1 MRTFE
6 NHRPGAA
13 WTAWHIL
20 SNTYNAMTV
29 SYDVAAANVNG
40 IAITIT
46 HNVGTGLDVH
56 AIHANGDTY
65 GYDPQ
70 GDDAQAIAIDAI
82 GFINRHAYPDTAA
95 AQTACAYCEGTGNDD
110 SVYGCAACDGT
121 GNAPNADTTRATLR
135 A

>member
-13 WTAWHIL
+13 WAAWHIL
-20 SNTYNAMTV
+20 HGTYSAMTV
-29 SYDVAAANVNG
+29 SHDVAAANVNG

-46 HNVGTGLDVH
+46 HNVGIGLDVH

-70 GDDAQAIAIDAI
+70 GDDAQAIATDAI
-82 GFINRHAYPDTAA
+82 GFINRHAYPDT
-95 AQTACAYCEGTGNDD
+95 TA
-110 SVYGCAACDGT
+110 
-121 GNAPNADTTRATLR
+121 TTRGEWCGECVPDGLVAGNNPAR
-135 A
+135 CKCNAGNVPA